1 MEGVG
6 SNRLLRK
13 LDHIVYLSAERS
25 REEEGI
31 KAVGF

>member
-1 MEGVG
+1 MEGVR

-13 LDHIVYLSAERS
+13 LDHIVYLSAEN